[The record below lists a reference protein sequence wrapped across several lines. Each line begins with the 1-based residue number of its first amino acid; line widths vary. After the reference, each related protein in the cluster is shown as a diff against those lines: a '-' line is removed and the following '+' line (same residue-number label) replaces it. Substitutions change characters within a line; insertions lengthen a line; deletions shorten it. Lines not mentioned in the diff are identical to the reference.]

1 MIEISTD
8 AVYKPAQ
15 LEPAIKFILRLP
27 GVYSVIEN
35 KASVIGS

>member
-1 MIEISTD
+1 MIEMSTN

-15 LEPAIKFILRLP
+15 LEPAIEIILRLP

-35 KASVIGS
+35 KECVI